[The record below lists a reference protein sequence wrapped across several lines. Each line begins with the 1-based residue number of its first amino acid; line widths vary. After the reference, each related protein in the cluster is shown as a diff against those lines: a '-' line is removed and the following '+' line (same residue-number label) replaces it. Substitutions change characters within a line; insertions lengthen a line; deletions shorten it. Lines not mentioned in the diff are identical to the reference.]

1 MCDLCSGI
9 SRRVFLGTTGAI
21 SGGLLFGGLSM
32 SETPAPVSTSDWDQ
46 QPPVRIYVVYLGLA
60 GAWPKPEFDAL
71 GEVQKVFAPC
81 IEAIAQKLGDVQF
94 IGGDLISN
102 TRGANTVGA
111 ANELLPKIMEQKAD
125 AILVIHLAFGNSAPF
140 AAFASTG
147 LPVAVY
153 SQPFSGHDWM
163 YVPAMQ
169 REGKKIIMSPSHDL
183 TEVERLVRLL
193 RVPVRMQNSKLVM
206 VGNPGCASST
216 LAACDYEKVKEKFG
230 TEIIQVTPK
239 EFVEIHKSI
248 SEADAVAEAEE
259 YWIKQAKEIR
269 EPSREEIIKS
279 CKTYFAM
286 KKLMKEHRAIA
297 LSMKCLGG
305 IPIDVLG
312 YPCLGFSRI
321 LDDGAIGA
329 CEADIDSTL
338 TMMMM
343 LYATGQPGFI
353 TDPLIDLSTNS
364 VIHAHC
370 VAPTKMEGPQSTR
383 LPFTIRT
390 HRDDNRGASVKVF
403 MGRDVN
409 REVTW
414 AKLANNETILVA
426 TGILRGDYEFD
437 DRGCRTQV
445 VTEVTTCSAREL
457 FDKWGGNILGN
468 DMMVLL
474 HRVLFYGNHLD
485 NFRDIAQL
493 MELRVMIEGKDWA

>member
-1 MCDLCSGI
+1 
-9 SRRVFLGTTGAI
+9 
-21 SGGLLFGGLSM
+21 
-32 SETPAPVSTSDWDQ
+32 
-46 QPPVRIYVVYLGLA
+46 
-60 GAWPKPEFDAL
+60 
-71 GEVQKVFAPC
+71 
-81 IEAIAQKLGDVQF
+81 
-94 IGGDLISN
+94 
-102 TRGANTVGA
+102 
-111 ANELLPKIMEQKAD
+111 
-125 AILVIHLAFGNSAPF
+125 
-140 AAFASTG
+140 
-147 LPVAVY
+147 
-153 SQPFSGHDWM
+153 M

-169 REGKKIIMSPSHDL
+169 RKGMKIIMSASRDL
-183 TEVERLVRLL
+183 EEVERLVRLL
-193 RVPVRMQNSKLVM
+193 RVPVRMKNSRMIM

-216 LAACDYEKVKEKFG
+216 PAACDYGKVKEKFG
-230 TEIIQVTPK
+230 TEIIQVTPP

-286 KKLMKEHRAIA
+286 KKLMQENRAIA

-321 LDDGAIGA
+321 LDDGAIGS

-338 TMMMM
+338 TMMMF
-343 LYATGQPGFI
+343 LYATGLPGFI
-353 TDPLIDLSTNS
+353 TDPLMDFSTNS

-370 VAPTKMEGPQSTR
+370 VAPTKMDGPLSER

-390 HRDDNRGASVKVF
+390 HRDDNRGASVKVL
-403 MGRDVN
+403 MERDVK

-437 DRGCRTQV
+437 DRGCRTQII
-445 VTEVTTCSAREL
+445 TEVTSSSAREL
-457 FDKWGGNILGN
+457 FDKWGGNILGD

-493 MELRVMIEGKDWA
+493 MGLQIMIEGKDMA